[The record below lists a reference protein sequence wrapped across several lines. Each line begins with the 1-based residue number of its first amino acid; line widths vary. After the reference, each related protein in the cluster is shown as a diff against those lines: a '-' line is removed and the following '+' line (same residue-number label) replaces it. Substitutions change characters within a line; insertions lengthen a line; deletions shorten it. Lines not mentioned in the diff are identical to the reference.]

1 MAAEQVLA
9 KYLDDAFYA
18 PMVAAGKL
26 SSAQR
31 IYDVEQQK
39 RGIDVIASK
48 GKNTAYIDEK
58 AQLYY
63 INNMLPTFA
72 FELGFS
78 TPSARH
84 TGWLLNDDLATTHY
98 FLLWISAETS
108 DLAQFSKE
116 KITSVEGIMI
126 RKSDLRKYLGE
137 YGLTDKT
144 LREVESKLH
153 EKGVTGRHD
162 SPLDGIYFYVS
173 DKEKYSEAP
182 VNLVISKKNL
192 LSIASG
198 HYKIL
203 PKGYQDL
210 KTQ

>member
-1 MAAEQVLA
+1 MAAEQELA

-18 PMVAAGKL
+18 PMIAAKKL
-26 SSAQR
+26 SSVQR

-48 GKNTAYIDEK
+48 EKHTAYIDEK

-63 INNMLPTFA
+63 INKRLPTFA

-78 TPSARH
+78 TESARH
-84 TGWLLNDDLATTHY
+84 TGWLLNDELATTHY

-108 DLAQFSKE
+108 SLAQFSKE

-126 RKSDLRKYLGE
+126 RKSDLRKYLDE
-137 YGLTDKT
+137 HGLDYKT
-144 LREVESKLH
+144 LSEVENKLH
-153 EKGVTGRHD
+153 EKAVTGRHD
-162 SPLDGIYFYVS
+162 SPIDGIYFYVS
-173 DKEKYSEAP
+173 DKKKYSEAP
-182 VNLVISKKNL
+182 VNLVIGKKIL

-198 HYKIL
+198 HYQIV
-203 PKGYQDL
+203 PKGYREL
-210 KTQ
+210 KT